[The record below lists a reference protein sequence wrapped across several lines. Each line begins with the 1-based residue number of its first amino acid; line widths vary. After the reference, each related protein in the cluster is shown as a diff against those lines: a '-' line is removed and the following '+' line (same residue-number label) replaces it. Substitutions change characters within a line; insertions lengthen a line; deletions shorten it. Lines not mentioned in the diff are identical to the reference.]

1 MGNSCTGATGPD
13 KEHLAMYRVEKPG
26 CLNIFTMPM
35 DADQR
40 IIRRTYLRKA
50 LLPYERF
57 ANLSNDEL
65 DAIRLR
71 TVDGGYLLEDAG
83 GYEFFLRSA
92 SVTDSEREFRRAYA
106 MMPFEFMDVTA
117 TDFKWDKYSDDI
129 RASKE
134 LVNRYIVRFPQFKDR
149 GMGLYIYSVMK
160 GSGKTMLSCCLL
172 NEIAKRYAGSVKF
185 INILDF
191 LEMTK
196 KGFKGEDK
204 DVQIIRQAGLLVVDD
219 IGVQLDKEWIGT
231 VLYQLINERYANRL
245 PTIYT
250 SNIPLEHLK
259 LDDRITDRIESTTF
273 AVKLPEESI
282 RREMRQQDKKRLLEE
297 IENAPQGAPPPHRA

>member
-1 MGNSCTGATGPD
+1 MCNSCTGATGPD
-13 KEHLAMYRVEKPG
+13 KEHMAMYRVEKPEN
-26 CLNIFTMPM
+26 LSFFAMPM
-35 DADQR
+35 DPDQR
-40 IIRRTYLRKA
+40 IRRRTYLRKV

-71 TVDGGYLLEDAG
+71 TVEGGYLLENSE
-83 GYEFFLRSA
+83 GYEFFLRSS
-92 SVTDSEREFRRAYA
+92 SVTESEREFRRAYA
-106 MMPFEFMDVTA
+106 MMPFEFLNATA
-117 TDFKWDKYSDDI
+117 ADFKWDKYRENIS
-129 RASKE
+129 AAKE
-134 LVNRYIVRFPQFKDR
+134 LVNRYIVRFPQFKER

-160 GSGKTMLSCCLL
+160 GSGKTMLACCLL
-172 NEIAKRYAGSVKF
+172 NEIVKRYAGSVKF

-204 DVQIIRQAGLLVVDD
+204 DVQTIRQASLLVVDD

-231 VLYQLINERYANRL
+231 VLYQLINERYVSRL

-250 SNIPLEHLK
+250 SNIPLDHLK

-282 RREMRQQDKKRLLEE
+282 RREMRQQDKKKLLEE
-297 IENAPQGAPPPHRA
+297 IENAP

>member
-1 MGNSCTGATGPD
+1 MSNSCTGATGPD

-40 IIRRTYLRKA
+40 IMRRAYLRKA

-57 ANLSNDEL
+57 ANLSNEEL

-71 TVDGGYLLEDAG
+71 PVEGGYLLEDSH
-83 GYEFFLRSA
+83 GYDFFLKS
-92 SVTDSEREFRRAYA
+92 SGVTDSEREFRRTYA
-106 MMPFEFMDVTA
+106 MMPFEFINVTA
-117 TDFKWDKYSDDI
+117 ADFKWDKYREDTK
-129 RASKE
+129 ASKE
-134 LVNRYIVRFPQFKDR
+134 LVSRYIVKFPQFKER

-160 GSGKTMLSCCLL
+160 GSGKTMLACCLL
-172 NEIAKRYAGSVKF
+172 NEIVKRYAGSVKF

-196 KGFKGEDK
+196 KGFRGEDK
-204 DVQIIRQAGLLVVDD
+204 DVQVIRQTGLLVVDD

-231 VLYQLINERYANRL
+231 VLYQLINERYVNRL

-250 SNIPLEHLK
+250 SNIPPEHLK

-282 RREMRQQDKKRLLEE
+282 RRETRQQDKRRLLEE
-297 IENAPQGAPPPHRA
+297 IENAP

>member
-1 MGNSCTGATGPD
+1 MCNSCTGATGPD

-40 IIRRTYLRKA
+40 IMRRTYLRKA

-57 ANLSNDEL
+57 SNLSNDEL

-71 TVDGGYLLEDAG
+71 PVEGGYLLEDPR
-83 GYEFFLRSA
+83 GYDFFLRGA
-92 SVTDSEREFRRAYA
+92 GVTDSEREFRRTYA
-106 MMPFEFMDVTA
+106 MMPFEFINVTA
-117 TDFKWDKYSDDI
+117 TDFKWDKYREDTK
-129 RASKE
+129 ASKE
-134 LVNRYIVRFPQFKDR
+134 LVNRYIVKFPQFKER

-160 GSGKTMLSCCLL
+160 GSGKTMLACCLL
-172 NEIAKRYAGSVKF
+172 NEIVKRYAGSVKF

-231 VLYQLINERYANRL
+231 VLYQLINERYVNRL

-282 RREMRQQDKKRLLEE
+282 RRETRQQDKKRLLEE
-297 IENAPQGAPPPHRA
+297 IENAP